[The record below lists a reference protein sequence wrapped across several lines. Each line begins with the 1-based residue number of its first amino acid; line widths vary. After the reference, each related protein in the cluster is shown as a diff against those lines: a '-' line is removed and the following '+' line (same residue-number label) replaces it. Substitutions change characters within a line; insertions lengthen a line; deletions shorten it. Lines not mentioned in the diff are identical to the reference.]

1 MFDRIAEWTLEYSRQ
16 LIVATTL
23 IALACASTLP
33 LLEFNFTPQQL
44 FESTA
49 RYDQLREQIA
59 EQFGREDNL
68 MTVLV
73 NADDVLTPEVLTYT
87 HRLTLELEGVERTS
101 RTSSVTTFEVPRAA
115 DGALSTRPI
124 VQERLESR
132 GLMWRDPGAT
142 VTQADADALATLVAA
157 EPLLDGSLVS
167 SDRKLLAVLIWLD
180 DEVQD
185 ATDLEAI
192 AADVG
197 AVLAANPPPG
207 GVRVR
212 TGGIPQVRVDVVAS
226 LRTEQ
231 ITFIPIVSLIFF
243 FILTY
248 LFRRPS
254 GVILPLAVVACAVA
268 ATIALMVVTGF
279 GINIINNVLPILVF
293 VIGISDSV
301 HMLTRQAEEMEEGRD
316 AVDAAKE
323 MVRRTGAACLLTST
337 TTAVGFASL
346 IVADTDILKAFG
358 WQAAAGV
365 MFAYAFTLISLP
377 AALAHMR
384 PVSRRVSKTEGQH
397 VDPTRPESIA
407 NAPLLER
414 FMVALAHRVLG
425 HPKLTLLIG
434 GAITVGLVVLASSVR
449 IDTTL
454 LEIYKPDHP
463 TFQTT
468 KELEAKLGGILPVE
482 ISISHP
488 DVDHFKEPAVYT
500 NLAQMQAFA
509 ESQDEVLSTQTLA
522 DFHQAA
528 RVALIGDPAQRA
540 VMPNSR
546 AQVEQLHLL
555 IEGPPDQLGGVRSFM
570 TTNFDNA
577 RLLLRVRDSGAK
589 KMIALGGTLE
599 DELDRRFPASEGYEV
614 IIAGDA
620 YVASVALD
628 SFVRDL
634 FASLLLAIVIIFGMM
649 TIVFRSLKVGLIS
662 VVPNLT
668 PLLLTFAYMG
678 YEGITLNTT
687 TIIIFAISLGLA
699 VDDTIHFLA
708 RYREES
714 ERRANTYDALVHTY
728 FGAGRAIM
736 LTSVLLLV
744 GMGVL
749 LFSDFQP
756 TNYFGSLTG
765 ITIAGAV
772 FGDLILLPPLLLL
785 IDRRKDSAEPQA
797 TTPEATPSPSPNEEE

>member
-16 LIVATTL
+16 LIVATVL

-49 RYDQLREQIA
+49 RYDRLREQIA

-73 NADDVLTPEVLTYT
+73 NAPDVLTPEVLTYT
-87 HRLTLELEGVERTS
+87 HRLTIALEEVDRTN
-101 RTSSVTTFEVPRAA
+101 RTSSVTTFEVPRSA

-124 VQERLESR
+124 LQERLEAR
-132 GLMWRDPGAT
+132 DLVWRDPGVT
-142 VTQADADALATLVAA
+142 VTREDADALAALVAA

-167 SDRKLLAVLIWLD
+167 SDRELLAVLVWID

-192 AADVG
+192 AADVD
-197 AVLAANPPPG
+197 AILAANPPPD
-207 GVRVR
+207 GVRIR
-212 TGGIPQVRVDVVAS
+212 TGGIPRVRVDVVGS

-231 ITFIPIVSLIFF
+231 LTFIPIVSLIFF

-384 PVSRRVSKTEGQH
+384 PVSRRVSRSGAH
-397 VDPTRPESIA
+397 VDPTRPDSIA
-407 NAPLLER
+407 DAPLLER

-488 DVDHFKEPAVYT
+488 DVDHFKDPEVYA
-500 NLAQMQAFA
+500 NLAQMQEFA
-509 ESQDEVLSTQTLA
+509 LAQSEVLSTQSLV

-528 RVALIGDPAQRA
+528 RVALIGDPAQRD
-540 VMPNSR
+540 VMPTSR
-546 AQVEQLHLL
+546 AQIEQLHLL
-555 IEGPPDQLGGVRSFM
+555 IEGPPDQLGGVRSYM
-570 TTNFDNA
+570 TTSFDNA

-589 KMIALGGTLE
+589 KMIALGDTLE
-599 DELDRRFPASEGYEV
+599 AELARRFPASAGYEV

-649 TIVFRSLKVGLIS
+649 TVVFRSLKVGLIS

-714 ERRANTYDALVHTY
+714 ARRANTYDALIHTY

-785 IDRRKDSAEPQA
+785 VDGRKDSPHPAA
-797 TTPEATPSPSPNEEE
+797 GDASPAGEEE

>member
-1 MFDRIAEWTLEYSRQ
+1 MFDRIAEWTLQYSRQ
-16 LIVATTL
+16 LLVATTL
-23 IALACASTLP
+23 VALACASTLP
-33 LLEFNFTPQQL
+33 FLEFNFTPQQL

-49 RYDQLREQIA
+49 RYDQLREEIA
-59 EQFGREDNL
+59 DRFGREDNL

-73 NADDVLTPEVLTYT
+73 NAEDVLSPEVLTYT
-87 HRLTLELEGVERTS
+87 HHLTTSLEGIERTS
-101 RTSSVTTFEVPRAA
+101 RTSSLTTFEVPRA
-115 DGALSTRPI
+115 G
-124 VQERLESR
+124 
-132 GLMWRDPGAT
+132 
-142 VTQADADALATLVAA
+142 
-157 EPLLDGSLVS
+157 DGSLKTTPLLQELLEARGEAWKGAGVTVTVEDAAALAALVESEPLIKGRLVS
-167 SDRKLLAVLIWLD
+167 EDRSLTAILLWLD
-180 DEVQD
+180 DDVQE
-185 ATDLEAI
+185 ATDLERI
-192 AADVG
+192 AADVD
-197 AVLAANPPPG
+197 AALAANPPPA
-207 GVRVR
+207 GVTVR
-212 TGGIPQVRVDVVAS
+212 AGGIPRVRVDVVQS

-231 ITFIPIVSLIFF
+231 LTFIPIVSLIFF
-243 FILTY
+243 FILAY

-254 GVILPLAVVACAVA
+254 GVLLPLAVVACAVS
-268 ATIALMVVTGF
+268 ATIALMVVTGYA
-279 GINIINNVLPILVF
+279 INIINNVLPILVF

-301 HMLTRQAEEMEEGRD
+301 HMLTRQAEEMEAGRD
-316 AVDAAKE
+316 AADAARE

-346 IVADTDILKAFG
+346 YVADTDILKAFG

-365 MFAYAFTLISLP
+365 MFAYAFTLVGIP

-384 PVSRRVSKTEGQH
+384 PVSRRTATPGEH
-397 VDPTRPESIA
+397 VDPMRPESLVG
-407 NAPLLER
+407 APILER
-414 FMVALAHRVLG
+414 GLVALARKVLDN
-425 HPKLTLLIG
+425 PKVTLAIG
-434 GAITVGLVVLASSVR
+434 SVITCVLVFLASSVR

-454 LEIYKPDHP
+454 LEIYKEDHP

-468 KELEAKLGGILPVE
+468 KELEEKLGGILPVE

-488 DVDHFKEPAVYT
+488 DVDHFKDPAVYA
-500 NLAQMQAFA
+500 NLAEIQSFA
-509 ESQDEVLSTQTLA
+509 RSQSEVLSTQTLV

-528 RVALIGDPAQRA
+528 RVALIGDPAQRT

-546 AQVEQLHLL
+546 AQIEQLHLL

-570 TTNFDNA
+570 TTSFDNA

-589 KMIALGGTLE
+589 KMIKLGGTLE
-599 DELDRRFPASEGYEV
+599 DELLRRFPEEQGYTV

-649 TIVFRSLKVGLIS
+649 TIVFRSLTIGLIS
-662 VVPNLT
+662 VVPNLS

-678 YEGITLNTT
+678 AQGITLNTT

-714 ERRANTYDALVHTY
+714 ARRATTYEALVHTY

-749 LFSDFQP
+749 LLSDFKP
-756 TNYFGSLTG
+756 TNYFGALTG

-785 IDRRKDSAEPQA
+785 VDRRKDELADADETEDAEV
-797 TTPEATPSPSPNEEE
+797 S